1 MPARPLAVGS
11 RHGAGGIA
19 FLLLGAVLSACTSPG
34 AIVDPKAACDAL
46 AAPIAAASIGLPT
59 RGATIDSAL
68 LVEASAEAPTH
79 PLPFVPPPPEAVIA
93 PAMPQ
98 HCRVVGRIASVD
110 ATAPPIRFQ
119 VNLPSDWNR
128 RSLQFGGGGFNLR
141 HARRR
146 PCRHWRAGRPRHA
159 RGAGRLGRAQRGAG
173 RSGAGVAAGRAA
185 ARADRL
191 AADVP
196 LPGLS
201 ALQGVR
207 RCGAGGELRVRALA
221 LRLPDFGASPARA
234 PRHRCDEPAG
244 RKRPDD
250 HGS

>member
-128 RSLQFGGGGFNLR
+128 RSLQFGGGGFNGVLITGLGLPPSSR
-141 HARRR
+141 IDR
-146 PCRHWRAGRPRHA
+146 PGPLA
-159 RGAGRLGRAQRGAG
+159 RGFVTYGTD
-173 RSGAGVAAGRAA
+173 SGHANA
-185 ARADRL
+185 
-191 AADVP
+191 
-196 LPGLS
+196 PGL
-201 ALQGVR
+201 ALQAFSLNDEALENFAHASLSENACRARPG
-207 RCGAGGELRVRALA
+207 ALA
-221 LRLPDFGASPARA
+221 
-234 PRHRCDEPAG
+234 
-244 RKRPDD
+244 
-250 HGS
+250 